1 MASHWLVT
9 LSLTSRFVWK
19 RLLDNK
25 MKFNALTK
33 RALPIA
39 LDTILSHVDES
50 GLEKIFRLGARMT
63 EDSKAELIQLAN
75 MCRDRDP
82 MVKGWMGI
90 YAPSTKSQKKLITN
104 LIFNHVVSGAELRDM
119 AGEKY
124 STHIPFLVLISPPMN
139 ATSNAKVLF
148 RAVRKSLPLHRR
160 GNIRSYSTVLRFGR
174 TLFYVYRW

>member
-90 YAPSTKSQKKLITN
+90 LRSSTQEPERN
-104 LIFNHVVSGAELRDM
+104 
-119 AGEKY
+119 
-124 STHIPFLVLISPPMN
+124 
-139 ATSNAKVLF
+139 
-148 RAVRKSLPLHRR
+148 SLP
-160 GNIRSYSTVLRFGR
+160 I
-174 TLFYVYRW
+174 